1 MRDMRT
7 ILICQIGQ
15 LAGGSSSAP
24 WLEVWCQRLRH
35 KKENEVDMEEDE
47 LTMVELK
54 RVAHT
59 HMDHIENE
67 YDYPSI
73 HTELGVL
80 VLA

>member
-1 MRDMRT
+1 MRVKF
-7 ILICQIGQ
+7 CP
-15 LAGGSSSAP
+15 LAGSMAP
-24 WLEVWCQRLRH
+24 KTETE
-35 KKENEVDMEEDE
+35 KENEVDMEEDE

-54 RVAHT
+54 RDAHT
-59 HMDHIENE
+59 HMDHIETE